1 MSPLAIFITAQL
13 VTSIGGILLF
23 AALYLTVCHFIERKR
38 FRVLSPADQDWQR
51 EDFIKHNKR
60 RLPKYMRLA

>member
-1 MSPLAIFITAQL
+1 MSPLAIFITFQL

-38 FRVLSPADQDWQR
+38 FRALSSADQEWKR
-51 EDFIKHNKR
+51 EDFIKHNKQ
-60 RLPKYMRLA
+60 RLPKYMRQA

>member
-1 MSPLAIFITAQL
+1 MSPLAIFITFQL

-23 AALYLTVCHFIERKR
+23 AALYLTVSYLIERKR
-38 FRVLSPADQDWQR
+38 FRALSPADQDWQR
-51 EDFIKHNKR
+51 ADFIKYNKR